1 MVNKT
6 KMADNCLIIS
16 HFFVLPK
23 GVIFLKQSK
32 TEINIFY

>member
-23 GVIFLKQSK
+23 GVIISKQSQ
-32 TEINIFY
+32 TEINIFC